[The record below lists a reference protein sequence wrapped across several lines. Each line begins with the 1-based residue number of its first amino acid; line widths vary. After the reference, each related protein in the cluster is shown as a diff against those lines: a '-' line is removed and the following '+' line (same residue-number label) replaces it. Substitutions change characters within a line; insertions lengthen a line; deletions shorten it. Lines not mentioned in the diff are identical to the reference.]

1 VRIVG
6 SAISPNGIGL
16 SNQGMISIAF
26 LDKVCSPLA
35 FHFSNQKLPTRHCL
49 ARAIGD

>member
-1 VRIVG
+1 MTQACHTASHPVRIVG

-26 LDKVCSPLA
+26 LDKVRSPLA
-35 FHFSNQKLPTRHCL
+35 F
-49 ARAIGD
+49 